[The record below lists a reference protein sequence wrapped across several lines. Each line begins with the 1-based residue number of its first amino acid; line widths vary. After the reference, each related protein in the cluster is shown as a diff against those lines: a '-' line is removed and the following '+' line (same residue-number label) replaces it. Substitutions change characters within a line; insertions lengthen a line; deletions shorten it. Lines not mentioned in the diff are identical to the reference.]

1 MTDLTITTT
10 WRSAVSGSLGELRT
24 TLMMFGLRGWVF
36 ALLGAA
42 AAMLAIGTL
51 AAIFDNPYFTRMTP
65 VRTQDYVIWIAT
77 GVLIG
82 LVAGTYGVSSAAGS
96 AGKALA
102 GGFFADLAVG
112 CPICNKAVVL
122 LIGTSGALT
131 YFDPLQL
138 WIGVASVG
146 LLAWTLLLRA
156 RAVTGQCAVQAV

>member
-1 MTDLTITTT
+1 MTVRGLGLATYGSIADRL
-10 WRSAVSGSLGELRT
+10 RSLKT
-24 TLMMFGLRGWVF
+24 TLRMFGWRGWIF
-36 ALLGAA
+36 FFLGAA
-42 AAMLAIGTL
+42 VAMLLIGTL

-77 GVLIG
+77 GLMVG
-82 LVAGTYGVSSAAGS
+82 LVAGTYGVTSAGGN

-112 CPICNKAVVL
+112 CPVCNKAVVL

-138 WIGVASVG
+138 WIGVGSIG
-146 LLAWTLLLRA
+146 LLAWTLLLRS
-156 RAVTGQCAVQAV
+156 RAISGQCAIRA